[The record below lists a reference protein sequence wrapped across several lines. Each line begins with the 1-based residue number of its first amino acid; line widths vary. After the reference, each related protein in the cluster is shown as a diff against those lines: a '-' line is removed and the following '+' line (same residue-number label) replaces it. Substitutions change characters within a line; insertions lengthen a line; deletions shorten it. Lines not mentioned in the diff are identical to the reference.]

1 MFKRKRS
8 LFGRLT
14 GGLRLDEDMFEDEL
28 QQEDNLTEEKETQE
42 NHHIRITPQPTSQ
55 HYLSEETED
64 DTAELSIDLYDN
76 GKEIIIQTMIA
87 GVKPEEI
94 DVNIQRDSVSIT
106 GNRKESKSI
115 KEENYFYRE
124 LFWGS
129 FSRTIQL
136 PEEVDPEASEA
147 TEKHGL
153 LIIRL
158 PKIDKEK
165 QKKVKVK
172 SI

>member
-14 GGLRLDEDMFEDEL
+14 RGLRLDEDMFEDEL
-28 QQEDNLTEEKETQE
+28 QQEDNLTEEKESHE
-42 NHHIRITPQPTSQ
+42 NHHIRITPQQTPE

-64 DTAELSIDLYDN
+64 ETAELSIDLYDN

-136 PEEVDPEASEA
+136 PEEVDPEAGEA

>member
-1 MFKRKRS
+1 
-8 LFGRLT
+8 
-14 GGLRLDEDMFEDEL
+14 MFEDEL